1 MSLHSIDHRPSVL
14 RLLAGGVALWCLTL
28 AQGAAAQTADPA
40 ARPAPA
46 TPAPG
51 QPSTPITPDNPTSS
65 GPTSEVPQS
74 SAAEPVDQTSSVQAA
89 ATPAVDDDIVVTGI
103 RQTIET
109 SLAVKRQ
116 ENAIVDALS
125 SQDIGDLPALSIG
138 EAIQTITGATSH
150 QEKGGAT
157 EISLRGLGSFLAA
170 TTFNGREASNGS
182 GDRAVNFNQFPSE
195 LINDIKIY
203 KSQQASLIEGG
214 VAGTIELGTLRP
226 LDYKKRSIQ
235 VEVKAN
241 FNPYQDRIRGQGA
254 WGWRGTAS
262 YVDQFDLGSLG
273 DVGIALGFQRNQVNN
288 PEETFAGSSTYYAC
302 NPAIVTNGNC
312 TEVTRQQGAAGTPF
326 VLVPGSVTFRQIT
339 EEDKRDA
346 FIGSVQWKPSSRVD
360 INLDLQYSKRNY
372 TEDRHDLTLAE
383 TRYALRNLQ
392 YDDQHRLLYATG
404 VSSIDAIG
412 NVLNRSEEYL
422 GGGAAISWKATDRL
436 TISSDVS
443 YSQTKRSTLQRNTRL
458 RTDPFDINNVRT
470 AINNQRIPYTYDAR
484 DSYAV
489 GITLDPRFNANDWSL
504 FSDDARLRRDDEYKE
519 DKIFAARVD
528 AGYELDGFLKRIDAG
543 GRYSHR
549 RYRNINSLVEIA
561 QDSQAVDR
569 RVNQACRQAFPQTD
583 YLKDAP
589 NRSITSWATFDTLCQ
604 FREYLGTEDPGAP
617 ADTRSVDNA
626 DVTEK
631 VWAGYVM
638 GSYESDLGNL
648 PVRGNFG
655 VRVVQ
660 TDLTSVGL
668 RSALNVVNNPDG
680 TIRLV
685 AAPGAFETQTLGN
698 RYFRA
703 LPSVNANFELSSD
716 VVARVAAYRGMSRPA
731 PSDLA
736 AGRTITLEDGT
747 AFANVAD
754 AIGQIVADG
763 SPQLKPIMSWNGDLA
778 LEWYPNKDTIVAGT
792 IYYKSFGGGFV
803 PVLLNEQFTIGGQ
816 DVTVPVTARQN
827 SDEKS
832 RIYGLEMTLSNR
844 FSWLPAPFDGL
855 GAKVGYNYANS
866 NFRNY
871 DIRLGDVVDPAT
883 GGVTP
888 GIIPPA
894 NLSGSSKHTASGQL
908 YYQYKGLSLEA
919 IYTYRSAYY
928 QDFVGGNTQLRFVR
942 PSEIVNLRASYNINR
957 NVSLRFEALNVLN
970 NPKIT
975 DMPVYGS
982 SRQYHFY
989 GSKYFVGARVRF

>member
-1 MSLHSIDHRPSVL
+1 MRTGAIRKRMSMQAVL
-14 RLLAGGVALWCLTL
+14 AASVALGCL
-28 AQGAAAQTADPA
+28 AAADGAAAQTADTA
-40 ARPAPA
+40 ARPAPDEAAPDQPEA
-46 TPAPG
+46 T
-51 QPSTPITPDNPTSS
+51 S
-65 GPTSEVPQS
+65 G
-74 SAAEPVDQTSSVQAA
+74 SAEE
-89 ATPAVDDDIVVTGI
+89 IIVTGI

-109 SLAVKRQ
+109 SIATKRQ

-125 SQDIGDLPALSIG
+125 SEDIGDLPALSIG

-157 EISLRGLGSFLAA
+157 EISLRGLGSFLSA

-195 LINDIKIY
+195 LINSIKIY

-226 LDYKKRSIQ
+226 LDYRKRLLQ

-241 FNPYQDRIRGQGA
+241 YNPYQDRIRGQGA

-262 YVDQFDLGSLG
+262 YVGQFDLGGLG
-273 DVGIALGFQRNQVNN
+273 DLGIALGFQRNQVNN
-288 PEETFAGSSTYYAC
+288 PEETYAASSTYFAC
-302 NPAIVTNGNC
+302 NPTIATSGNC

-326 VLVPGSVTFRQIT
+326 VLVPGSATFRQIT
-339 EEDKRDA
+339 EADKRDA
-346 FIGSVQWKPSSRVD
+346 FIGSVQWKPSDRFD
-360 INLDLQYSKRNY
+360 INLDLQYSKRDY
-372 TEDRHDLTLAE
+372 SEDRHDLTLAE
-383 TRYALRNLQ
+383 TRYQLRNIQ

-404 VSSIDAIG
+404 ISSVDAIG

-422 GGGAAISWKATDRL
+422 GGGGTVSWKASDRL
-436 TISSDVS
+436 TISGDVS
-443 YSQTKRSTLQRNTRL
+443 YSQTKRDTLQRNVRL
-458 RTDPFDINNVRT
+458 RTDPFDIDNVRT
-470 AINNQRIPYTYDAR
+470 AINNQRIPFTYDAR
-484 DSYAV
+484 NGYAV
-489 GITLDPRFNANDWSL
+489 GIALDPRFNADNHSL

-519 DKIFAARVD
+519 DRIFAARLD
-528 AGYELDGFLKRIDAG
+528 AGYEFDGLLTRIDVG

-549 RYRNINSLVEIA
+549 RYQNINSLVEIT

-569 RVNQACRQAFPQTD
+569 RVNLACRQAFPQTD
-583 YLKDAP
+583 FLRDAP
-589 NRSITSWATFDTLCQ
+589 QQSITSWATFDTLCQ
-604 FREYLGTEDPGAP
+604 FRGYLGTEDPGAP

-638 GSYESDLGNL
+638 GSYQGDVGRI

-660 TDLTSVGL
+660 TDLSSTGL

-685 AAPGAFETQTLGN
+685 ATNNFDTQTLTN
-698 RYFRA
+698 SYFRA
-703 LPSVNANFELSSD
+703 LPSVNANFELSTD
-716 VVARVAAYRGMSRPA
+716 VVARLAWYRGMSRPA

-736 AGRTITLEDGT
+736 AGRTIQLEDGT
-747 AFANVAD
+747 AFADVAD

-763 SPQLKPIMSWNGDLA
+763 SPQLKPIMSWNGDAA

-803 PVLLNEQFTIGGQ
+803 PVLLDEQFTIGGRN
-816 DVTVPVTARQN
+816 VTVPVTARQN

-832 RIYGLEMTLSNR
+832 RLYGIELTLSNR

-855 GAKVGYNYANS
+855 GAKLSYNYANS

-871 DIRLGDVVDPAT
+871 DIRLGDVIDPAT

-894 NLSGSSKHTASGQL
+894 DLSGSSDHTASGQL
-908 YYQYKGLSLEA
+908 YYQFKGLSLEA

-942 PSEIVNLRASYNINR
+942 PSEIVNLRASYNVNR
-957 NVSLRFEALNVLN
+957 NLSLRFEALNVTN

-989 GSKYFVGARVRF
+989 GAKYFVGARVRF